1 MRADR
6 LLSILLLL
14 QTGGRRPARDLAV
27 RLEVSERTIY
37 RDLDALS
44 AAGVPVYAV
53 PGPGGGVALAEG
65 FRTDLTGL
73 TAAEAGGIFAAGA
86 AGPLADLGIGEARD
100 RALIKLF
107 AALPA
112 AQRRAAERVRERV
125 LLDASRWQATE
136 EAVPHLATIQE
147 ALFADRVLRLTYQR
161 DDGELRERRLAPLGL
176 VAKASVWY
184 LVAGVAET
192 GEGDDPR
199 TFRVSRI
206 RRAEMT
212 DEPARRPDRFDLAAF
227 WSDRSAAFV
236 RGLLRFPVTLR
247 VAPELV
253 PDLPRII
260 GEWVRDGLDDA
271 VTDAVTDAAGWRILA
286 VTFDSPEAARTMLL
300 GLGDRAEA
308 LSPPELRRDVV
319 DRAAALLAFYR
330 GGAPPEG

>member
-44 AAGVPVYAV
+44 AAGVPIYAV

-100 RALIKLF
+100 TALIKLF
-107 AALPA
+107 AALPV

-136 EAVPHLATIQE
+136 EAVPHLGTIQE
-147 ALFADRVLRLTYQR
+147 ALFADRVLHLTYQR
-161 DDGELRERRLAPLGL
+161 DDGDLRERRLAPLGL

-184 LVAGVAET
+184 LVAGAE

-212 DEPARRPDRFDLAAF
+212 DEPARRPDGFDLAAF

-271 VTDAVTDAAGWRILA
+271 VTDAAGWRILA

-319 DRAAALLAFYR
+319 NRAAALLAFYR